1 MRRLSQGMVNF
12 PKVKPSERMMPKIQ
26 LFSFSNKL
34 WLESI
39 SFIGRMVSF
48 LTGKWQ
54 GGLATCLIEEP

>member
-1 MRRLSQGMVNF
+1 MVNL
-12 PKVKPSERMMPKIQ
+12 PKVKSSERMMPKIQ

-39 SFIGRMVSF
+39 SFVGTVVSF
-48 LTGKWQ
+48 LTDKWQ

>member
-1 MRRLSQGMVNF
+1 MRRLSQGMVNL
-12 PKVKPSERMMPKIQ
+12 PKVEPSERMMPKIQ
-26 LFSFSNKL
+26 LFPFINKL

>member
-1 MRRLSQGMVNF
+1 MRRLSQGMVNL

-48 LTGKWQ
+48 LTDKWQ

>member
-1 MRRLSQGMVNF
+1 MRRLSQGMVNL

>member
-1 MRRLSQGMVNF
+1 MVNF